1 MANYIDKYGNVR
13 MEDGT
18 IIASVGIK
26 ATPPDP
32 TNLKESDFFGS
43 VADAIPSVEKIMND
57 LGDLDSFTP
66 QNLMDSKKKETM
78 LQSLSI
84 EATVNSTA
92 QIVKSN
98 QLLAESV
105 TGLKDAVSALFTASN
120 ELALNS
126 IHVNAILGTQYLDG
140 QQDNIKAMDK
150 QTKAIQEQKLTSSH
164 TTINRIDTE
173 PLVSATAEL
182 AKGVSSQ
189 IATNKKIVE
198 NIEKKNESLDFHKN
212 GLSTLRDTNNN
223 IISPRE
229 AQAKVNA
236 EKYIEQK
243 EMNETT
249 IGEFMEFS
257 GEIFNSLSDD
267 AINEGGISLNF
278 NPFEAMLNIYKT
290 DIENEKREL
299 QK

>member
-1 MANYIDKYGNVR
+1 MAKPEEPYRIL
-13 MEDGT
+13 EDGT
-18 IIASVGIK
+18 V
-26 ATPPDP
+26 
-32 TNLKESDFFGS
+32 
-43 VADAIPSVEKIMND
+43 
-57 LGDLDSFTP
+57 
-66 QNLMDSKKKETM
+66 
-78 LQSLSI
+78 
-84 EATVNSTA
+84 
-92 QIVKSN
+92 
-98 QLLAESV
+98 LLAEILVVPDDVKIEQGEFSTNGDLTSDVMPTEVIMKLNRDV
-105 TGLKDAVSALFTASN
+105 TPSKIDESDTLLSG
-120 ELALNS
+120 LALSNKLKA
-126 IHVNAILGTQYLDG
+126 IDTQVNLHKSQIDIEVGIINAKNIDKIVNNLSSLNTTISQGSATQALSTDKNTKMIEALISAIQ
-140 QQDNIKAMDK
+140 K
-150 QTKAIQEQKLTSSH
+150 QTQALEKLKLTSSH
-164 TTINRIDTE
+164 TTINKIDTE

-198 NIEKKNESLDFHKN
+198 NIEKKNESLDFYKN

-229 AQAKVNA
+229 AEAKVNA

-257 GEIFNSLSDD
+257 GEIFNSLSED

>member
-1 MANYIDKYGNVR
+1 MVATFSPTFVKLPIGSLAKSTTFPIASCKKPNTLFITDL
-13 MEDGT
+13 
-18 IIASVGIK
+18 IIA
-26 ATPPDP
+26 
-32 TNLKESDFFGS
+32 
-43 VADAIPSVEKIMND
+43 
-57 LGDLDSFTP
+57 
-66 QNLMDSKKKETM
+66 
-78 LQSLSI
+78 
-84 EATVNSTA
+84 
-92 QIVKSN
+92 
-98 QLLAESV
+98 
-105 TGLKDAVSALFTASN
+105 TG
-120 ELALNS
+120 
-126 IHVNAILGTQYLDG
+126 VNAILGTQYLDG
-140 QQDNIKAMDK
+140 QQDNIKAIDK

-198 NIEKKNESLDFHKN
+198 NIEKKNESLDFYKN

-229 AQAKVNA
+229 AEAKVNA

-257 GEIFNSLSDD
+257 GEIFNSLSED
-267 AINEGGISLNF
+267 AISEGGISLNF